1 MEQSAGREG
10 WGAAGGKTRS
20 DTGLDGEFGDENLT
34 GLVQAHS
41 GRKVSSHGRRRM
53 QRDADGAMVGGRFI
67 EQRMHVANRQHHGQQ
82 QQQDAGGNSGLTD
95 SSLRLCPHA
104 A

>member
-1 MEQSAGREG
+1 
-10 WGAAGGKTRS
+10 
-20 DTGLDGEFGDENLT
+20 
-34 GLVQAHS
+34 
-41 GRKVSSHGRRRM
+41 M